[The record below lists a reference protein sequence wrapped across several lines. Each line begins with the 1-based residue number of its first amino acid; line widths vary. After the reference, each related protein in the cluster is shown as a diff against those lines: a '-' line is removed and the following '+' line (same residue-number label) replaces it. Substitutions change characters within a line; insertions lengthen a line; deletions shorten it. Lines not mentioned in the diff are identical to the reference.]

1 MLTFL
6 ISRYDR
12 RKWRCW
18 FISKNIDRKNDA
30 LVNEDIMAP
39 RVLVIDAEGKTL
51 GEMATLEAVSLAKS
65 NGYDLVC
72 VAPNA
77 KLPVCKYLD
86 YSKYR
91 YDLQKKAR
99 ESKKNQ
105 KVVTIKEIRLSPVIG
120 QNDFETKLKTGKDFL
135 EEGSKLK
142 VFIYF
147 PKGKRRLLQFE
158 SSNLILDKYV
168 AQMEEFST
176 IETKNNQDG
185 RNSYYIL
192 VPKNKNKD
200 KE

>member
-1 MLTFL
+1 
-6 ISRYDR
+6 
-12 RKWRCW
+12 
-18 FISKNIDRKNDA
+18 
-30 LVNEDIMAP
+30 MAP

-200 KE
+200 KEWIKYAKNENS